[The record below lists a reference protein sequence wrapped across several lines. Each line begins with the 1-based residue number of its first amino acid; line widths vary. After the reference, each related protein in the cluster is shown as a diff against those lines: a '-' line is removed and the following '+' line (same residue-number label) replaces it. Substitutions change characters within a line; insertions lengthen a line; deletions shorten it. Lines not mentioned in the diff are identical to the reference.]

1 MNLENQHLDDLLFG
15 VVLKTFVNVFVCV
28 LVVVRDIIEKRSVSE
43 IGQCRGFTNTEE
55 SKAGSEYFS
64 VMSSY
69 LKKMRP
75 KKAYYT
81 MSMPFRWWWFGTQC
95 QEERRLKKSI

>member
-43 IGQCRGFTNTEE
+43 IGQCRRFYKHRGI
-55 SKAGSEYFS
+55 
-64 VMSSY
+64 
-69 LKKMRP
+69 
-75 KKAYYT
+75 
-81 MSMPFRWWWFGTQC
+81 
-95 QEERRLKKSI
+95 KSWE